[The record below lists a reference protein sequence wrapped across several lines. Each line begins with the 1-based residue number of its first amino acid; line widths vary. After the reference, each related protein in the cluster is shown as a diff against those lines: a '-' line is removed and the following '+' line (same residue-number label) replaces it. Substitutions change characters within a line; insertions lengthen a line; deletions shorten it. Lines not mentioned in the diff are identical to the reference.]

1 MITVKHLIQNKGN
14 QVWVISPNANVMQ
27 ALELMTQKDIGALPV
42 VDESS
47 LVGII
52 SERDI
57 VQMLSNAKTFHP
69 QDTIHQHMTRDV
81 ITTNLDASVEECMTM
96 TTNYHIRHLP
106 VIENGK
112 MIGLISIGDVVKSII
127 SDRDEMINNLEDYI
141 VGRTDSI

>member
-1 MITVKHLIQNKGN
+1 MITVKHLIQNKGS

-69 QDTIHQHMTRDV
+69 QDTIYQHMTRDV

-96 TTNYHIRHLP
+96 MTNYHIRHLP